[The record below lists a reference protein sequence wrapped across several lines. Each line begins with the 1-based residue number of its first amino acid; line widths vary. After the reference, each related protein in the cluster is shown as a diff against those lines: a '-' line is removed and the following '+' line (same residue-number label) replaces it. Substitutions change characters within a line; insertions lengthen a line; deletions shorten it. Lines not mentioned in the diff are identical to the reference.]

1 MFQQLLN
8 WRTVLAFIAILIVSG
23 TIFYSQ
29 YVSRKIAK
37 EERARVAAFG
47 ESLKIKARSDDPNVL
62 LFTNRIAVENE
73 DIPIIETDEK
83 NNPSGVYV
91 NIDSVKLAADTG
103 YLRKLVAKF
112 GNINE
117 PVLVEITHEPVTYNK
132 YYYGS
137 SRLQDEVRWYPI
149 VQLVI
154 VGLFII
160 VTLLTLRSSYRSVQN
175 QVWAGMAK
183 ETAHQ
188 LGTPVSSLEGWIEV
202 MKEKPDDPAIINE
215 LAKDITRLR
224 LISDRFGKI
233 GSKPQLEEVNIV
245 RQINEMVEYIRKRAP
260 GSVIFV
266 VNTHGRSD
274 IQAMVSAPL
283 FDWVI
288 ENLLKNAL
296 DAMEGKG
303 HIKVDIREEKSTVV
317 IDVTDT
323 GKGIAK
329 QNISNVFKPGF
340 TTKKRG
346 WGLGL
351 SLSRRI
357 ISQYHKGAIF
367 VKHSELGKG
376 TTFRILLKKQLKD
389 N

>member
-37 EERARVAAFG
+37 EERARVTAFG
-47 ESLKIKARSDDPNVL
+47 EALKIKARSDDPNVL

-73 DIPIIETDEK
+73 DIPIVETDEK

-91 NIDSVKLAADTG
+91 NIDSVRLAADTG
-103 YLRKLVAKF
+103 ELRKLVVKF

-149 VQLVI
+149 IQLVI

-224 LISDRFGKI
+224 LVSDRYGKI

-266 VNTHGRSD
+266 VNTHGRSE

-303 HIKVDIREEKSTVV
+303 HIKVDIREEKNTVV

-357 ISQYHKGAIF
+357 ISQYHKGVIF

-376 TTFRILLKKQLKD
+376 TTFRIILK
-389 N
+389 

>member
-37 EERARVAAFG
+37 EERARVTAFG
-47 ESLKIKARSDDPNVL
+47 EALKIKARSDDPNVL

-224 LISDRFGKI
+224 LVSDRFGKI

-274 IQAMVSAPL
+274 IKAMVSAPL

-389 N
+389 T

>member
-37 EERARVAAFG
+37 EERARVTAFG
-47 ESLKIKARSDDPNVL
+47 EALKIKARSDDPNVL

-91 NIDSVKLAADTG
+91 NIDSAMLAVDSG
-103 YLRKLVAKF
+103 YLRKLVLKF
-112 GNINE
+112 ADINE

-137 SRLQDEVRWYPI
+137 SRLQEEVRWYPI

-154 VGLFII
+154 VSLFII

-215 LAKDITRLR
+215 LAKDISRLR
-224 LISDRFGKI
+224 LVSDRFGKI

-260 GSVIFV
+260 GSVSFV
-266 VNTHGRSD
+266 VNTHGQAD

-357 ISQYHKGAIF
+357 IAQYHKGAIF

-376 TTFRILLKKQLKD
+376 TTFRIILKRQLKG

>member
-37 EERARVAAFG
+37 EERARVTAFG
-47 ESLKIKARSDDPNVL
+47 EALKIKARSDDPNVL

-91 NIDSVKLAADTG
+91 NIDSAMLAVDSG
-103 YLRKLVAKF
+103 YLRKLVLKF
-112 GNINE
+112 ADINE

-137 SRLQDEVRWYPI
+137 SRLQEEVRWYPI

-215 LAKDITRLR
+215 LAKDISRLR
-224 LISDRFGKI
+224 LVSDRFGKI

-260 GSVIFV
+260 GSVSFV
-266 VNTHGRSD
+266 VNTHGQAD

-357 ISQYHKGAIF
+357 IAQYHKGAIF

-376 TTFRILLKKQLKD
+376 TTFRIILKRQLKG

>member
-37 EERARVAAFG
+37 EERARVTAFG
-47 ESLKIKARSDDPNVL
+47 EALKIKARSDDPNVL

-91 NIDSVKLAADTG
+91 NIDSAKLTADTG
-103 YLRKLVAKF
+103 YLRKLVLKF
-112 GNINE
+112 ADINE

-137 SRLQDEVRWYPI
+137 SRLQEEVRWYPI

-154 VGLFII
+154 VSLFII

-215 LAKDITRLR
+215 LAKDISRLR
-224 LISDRFGKI
+224 LVSDRFGKI

-260 GSVIFV
+260 GSVSFV
-266 VNTHGRSD
+266 VNTHGQAD

-317 IDVTDT
+317 IDVADT

-357 ISQYHKGAIF
+357 IAQYHKGAIF

-376 TTFRILLKKQLKD
+376 TTFRIILKRQLKG

>member
-8 WRTVLAFIAILIVSG
+8 WRTVLAFIAILIVTG

-37 EERARVAAFG
+37 EERARVTAFG
-47 ESLKIKARSDDPNVL
+47 ESLKIKALSDDPNVL
-62 LFTNRIAVENE
+62 LFTNRIAVEND

-83 NNPSGVYV
+83 NNPSGVHI
-91 NIDSVKLAADTG
+91 NLDSAKLARDTG
-103 YLRKLVAKF
+103 YLRKMIEKF
-112 GNINE
+112 RNINE
-117 PVLVEITHEPVTYNK
+117 PVLVEITREPVTYNK

-137 SRLQDEVRWYPI
+137 SRLQDEVRWYPL

-160 VTLLTLRSSYRSVQN
+160 VTLLTLRSSYRSIQN

-202 MKEKPDDPAIINE
+202 MKEKPDDPAIVNE
-215 LAKDITRLR
+215 LSKDITRLR
-224 LISDRFGKI
+224 LVSDRFGKI
-233 GSKPQLEEVNIV
+233 GSKPQLEEVDIV
-245 RQINEMVEYIRKRAP
+245 RQINDMVEYIRRRAP
-260 GSVIFV
+260 GSVSFV
-266 VNTHGRSD
+266 VNTHGRSSVL
-274 IQAMVSAPL
+274 ARVSAPL

-303 HIKVDIREEKSTVV
+303 YIKIDIREEKNTVI

-351 SLSRRI
+351 SLSKRI
-357 ISQYHKGAIF
+357 ISQYHKGVIF

-376 TTFRILLKKQLKD
+376 TTFRIILKKQLKGS
-389 N
+389 

>member
-37 EERARVAAFG
+37 EERARVTAFG
-47 ESLKIKARSDDPNVL
+47 EALKIKARSDDPNVL

-91 NIDSVKLAADTG
+91 NIDSAKLTADTG
-103 YLRKLVAKF
+103 YLRRLVLKF
-112 GNINE
+112 ADINE

-137 SRLQDEVRWYPI
+137 SRLQEEVRWYPI

-154 VGLFII
+154 VSLFII

-215 LAKDITRLR
+215 LAKDISRLR
-224 LISDRFGKI
+224 LVSDRFGKI

-260 GSVIFV
+260 GSVSFV
-266 VNTHGRSD
+266 VNTHGQAD

-357 ISQYHKGAIF
+357 IAQYHKGAIF

-376 TTFRILLKKQLKD
+376 TTFRIILKRQLKG

>member
-37 EERARVAAFG
+37 EERARVTAFG
-47 ESLKIKARSDDPNVL
+47 EALKIKARSDDPNVL

-91 NIDSVKLAADTG
+91 NIDSAKLTADTG
-103 YLRKLVAKF
+103 YLRRLVLKF
-112 GNINE
+112 ADINE

-137 SRLQDEVRWYPI
+137 SRLQEEVRWYPI

-215 LAKDITRLR
+215 LAKDISRLR
-224 LISDRFGKI
+224 LVSDRFGKI

-260 GSVIFV
+260 GSVSFV
-266 VNTHGRSD
+266 VNTHGQAD

-317 IDVTDT
+317 IDVADT

-357 ISQYHKGAIF
+357 IAQYHKGAIF

-376 TTFRILLKKQLKD
+376 TTFRIILKRQLKG